1 MDTRSRSLPVEV
13 QHHLNAKLYGALP
26 LCVVLGHK
34 ALWWFQHRFVQ
45 LCGYQFDSQHQT
57 RVFDF
62 CDAFAYTELL
72 RPQRIERAIGEQLA
86 LTEFLINSID
96 AGKYPIVMVN
106 NTMLTRTMPAIRE
119 FLVYGYSDAGQTLH
133 IVGFGADTRFSALT
147 FPASKFEAA
156 FASGLARMRNE
167 PRTALFKSSAND
179 SQVTHVIQVLSAP
192 LADEAASPTR
202 IRGQVRAYLDGIRP
216 ADFDL
221 HAGWWWYSRAIDVS
235 REAPVIFGIATYDY
249 LIEHLQSHA
258 GRQGWHDYPM
268 FHTHFEH
275 KRLVLHRLR
284 LLSPAG
290 SEDPSVRSYERL
302 VTEVDRARMQVLM
315 SERQGKPLP
324 HDLVE
329 RFAGFRAAETE
340 ILTAWLEQLHAR
352 QAVRGPDML
361 WSSIVTSR

>member
-26 LCVVLGHK
+26 LCVALGHK
-34 ALWWFQHRFVQ
+34 AHRWFQHRFVQ
-45 LCGYQFDSQHQT
+45 LCGYQFESQPQT

-62 CDAFAYTELL
+62 CDAFAYAELL

-86 LTEFLINSID
+86 LTEFLLNSID
-96 AGKYPIVMVN
+96 TGKYAIVMVD
-106 NTMLTRTMPAIRE
+106 NTMLTGNVPAIRE

-133 IVGFGADTRFSALT
+133 IVGFGADTRFSTLT

-156 FASGLARMRNE
+156 FVSGLARMRDE
-167 PRTALFKSSAND
+167 SRHALFKSSAND

-192 LADEAASPTR
+192 LADETASPAR
-202 IRGQVRAYLDGIRP
+202 IRGQVRAYLDGTRP

-221 HAGWWWYSRAIDVS
+221 HAGWWWYSRASDVS
-235 REAPVIFGIATYDY
+235 RDAPVIFGIDTYDY
-249 LIEHLQSHA
+249 LIEHLKSHA

-268 FHTHFEH
+268 FHTHLEH
-275 KRLVLHRLR
+275 KRLVLQRLR
-284 LLSPAG
+284 LLSTAG
-290 SEDPSVRSYERL
+290 GEDSPVRSYERL
-302 VTEVDRARMQVLM
+302 VAGVDRARLQVLM

-329 RFAGFRAAETE
+329 RFEGFRATEAE
-340 ILTAWLEQLHAR
+340 ILTTWLEQ
-352 QAVRGPDML
+352 
-361 WSSIVTSR
+361 

>member
-13 QHHLNAKLYGALP
+13 QHHLNAKLYAALP

-45 LCGYQFDSQHQT
+45 LCGYQFESQPKT

-62 CDAFAYTELL
+62 SDAFAYTDLL
-72 RPQRIERAIGEQLA
+72 RPQRIERAAGEQLA
-86 LTEFLINSID
+86 LTEFLLTSID
-96 AGKYPIVMVN
+96 AGKYPIVMVD
-106 NTMLTRTMPAIRE
+106 NTMLTGTVPAIRE

-147 FPASKFEAA
+147 FPASNFEAA
-156 FASGLARMRNE
+156 FVSGLARMRDE
-167 PRTALFKSSAND
+167 SRTALFKSSAND

-192 LADEAASPTR
+192 PADENASPAR
-202 IRGQVRAYLDGIRP
+202 IRGQVRAYLGGTRP

-221 HAGWWWYSRAIDVS
+221 HAGWWWYSRASDVS
-235 REAPVIFGIATYDY
+235 RDVPVIFGIDTYDY

-275 KRLVLHRLR
+275 KRLVLRRLR
-284 LLSPAG
+284 VLSPAG
-290 SEDPSVRSYERL
+290 REDPPVKSYEKL
-302 VTEVDRARMQVLM
+302 VTEVDRARLQVLM
-315 SERQGKPLP
+315 SERRGKPLP

-329 RFAGFRAAETE
+329 RFEGFRAAETE
-340 ILTAWLEQLHAR
+340 ILTAWLEQ
-352 QAVRGPDML
+352 
-361 WSSIVTSR
+361 